1 MSNARKLADN
11 LPTEGQ
17 LGNRNLFINGAMQV
31 AQRASSATA
40 AVAGGSYITLDRY
53 KIFNDTDGAYTSER
67 STTAPDGFPN
77 SMKLQVTTAD
87 TSLSS
92 AQYATFGQFIEA
104 QNLQQLAYGTNA
116 AKDFTLSF
124 YVRSNKTG
132 TYCIAVDKVQ
142 NTRYIYITEF
152 TINAADTWERKT
164 ITISPDSNI
173 KASGGAIDNN
183 NGYGFRVFIWLAS
196 GTTYH
201 GTNNSWNAG
210 STYYATSNQV
220 NWMDSTS
227 NNFYVTGMQLEVGSQ
242 ASPFEHR
249 SFGDELLLCK
259 RYYESSN
266 RSITGNAITDRL
278 SYLSYTCYTTS
289 YAYCTYFYEVEK
301 RAIPTITHGSSNW
314 RIYQDNTLI
323 STTGAGGT
331 DGISHRNFS
340 LTISGP
346 TFDVSKAGM
355 CDYRVHDGIKIDA
368 EL

>member
-17 LGNRNLFINGAMQV
+17 LGNRNLLINGAMQV

-53 KIFNDTDGAYTSER
+53 KIFEDTDGAYTSEQ
-67 STTAPDGFPN
+67 STTAPDGFSN

-132 TYCIAVDKVQ
+132 TYCIAVDKLQ

-173 KASGGAIDNN
+173 KASGGDIGDGNVH
-183 NGYGFRVFIWLAS
+183 GFRVFIWLAS

-227 NNFYVTGMQLEVGSQ
+227 NNFYITGMQLEVGSQ
-242 ASPFEHR
+242 ASPFEHEQY
-249 SFGDELLLCK
+249 SVTLAKCM
-259 RYYESSN
+259 RYFEA
-266 RSITGNAITDRL
+266 T
-278 SYLSYTCYTTS
+278 
-289 YAYCTYFYEVEK
+289 
-301 RAIPTITHGSSNW
+301 IPTWGTPRTNDNVIHSSGYFKVQKRVSPTMTLVDDTYSNSPA
-314 RIYQDNTLI
+314 IQQVNTNYYV
-323 STTGAGGT
+323 TYDAAGA
-331 DGISHRNFS
+331 SSS
-340 LTISGP
+340 LNATYN
-346 TFDVSKAGM
+346 A
-355 CDYRVHDGIKIDA
+355 DA